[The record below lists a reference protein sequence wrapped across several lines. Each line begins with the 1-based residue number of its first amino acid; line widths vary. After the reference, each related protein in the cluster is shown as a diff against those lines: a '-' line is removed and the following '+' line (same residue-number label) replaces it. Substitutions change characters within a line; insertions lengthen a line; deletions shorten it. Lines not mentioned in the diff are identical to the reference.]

1 MGSLHKENSY
11 QIIPKA
17 NICSMLYISMNTVRP
32 SCDTAS
38 SMSIANLQ
46 EGYLQEGFFQVMY
59 YWVTSWK

>member
-1 MGSLHKENSY
+1 
-11 QIIPKA
+11 
-17 NICSMLYISMNTVRP
+17 MNTVKP

-46 EGYLQEGFFQVMY
+46 EGFFQVMY